1 MNRRKGALISLEIEV
16 LLAALLLRE
25 RGIHE
30 FHGFLIGKT
39 LEADGSRS
47 LIGHGTL
54 YKALSRLEE
63 RQCLKSRWEGGEAS
77 HRDRGPRRRLY
88 KITAEGQQALAAALG
103 AGGRATPKLRPAF
116 S

>member
-47 LIGHGTL
+47 LVGHGTL

-63 RQCLKSRWEGGEAS
+63 QQYLKSRWEGGEAA

-88 KITAEGQQALAAALG
+88 IVTAGGQRALAAALA
-103 AGGRATPKLRPAF
+103 AGGAAKPKLRPAF